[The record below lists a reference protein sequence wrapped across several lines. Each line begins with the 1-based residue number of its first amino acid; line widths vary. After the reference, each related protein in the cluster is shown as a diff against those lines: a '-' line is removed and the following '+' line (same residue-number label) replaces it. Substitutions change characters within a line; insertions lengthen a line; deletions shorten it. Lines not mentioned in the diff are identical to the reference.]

1 MFTPEPMAH
10 SRSMNEGLNYNYES
24 GKFARIQLQWDNAT
38 RTLKI
43 GKRRSTFPG
52 MLAEPT
58 FEIILVSKA
67 RPIGFSFATRSD
79 RIIRYRGEEMEVSF

>member
-1 MFTPEPMAH
+1 
-10 SRSMNEGLNYNYES
+10 MNEGLNYNYES